1 MKYFSYYYKF
11 GNIKKYLLKNQQQ
24 YLLTYQVILR
34 VLLLEFYCLASEIEL
49 RDLVFALLSIPVL
62 INTLFDNKIV
72 YTSQNTTVN
81 D

>member
-1 MKYFSYYYKF
+1 MLF
-11 GNIKKYLLKNQQQ
+11 
-24 YLLTYQVILR
+24 
-34 VLLLEFYCLASEIEL
+34 LLLQIWKHQKIFTQKSTAVFTHISSDVYCLASEIEL
-49 RDLVFALLSIPVL
+49 RDFVFALLSIPVL